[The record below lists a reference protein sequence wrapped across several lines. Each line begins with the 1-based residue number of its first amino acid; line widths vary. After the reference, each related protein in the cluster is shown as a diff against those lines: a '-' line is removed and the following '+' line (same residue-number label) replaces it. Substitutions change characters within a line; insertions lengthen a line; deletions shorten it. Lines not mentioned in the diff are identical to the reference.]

1 MRPKLLSLI
10 KSFLLVIAI
19 MVMSILG
26 FGELLGG
33 ASPTSLDTTAST
45 SIPTIAYTSGG
56 QQVQAPDWSKITFS
70 SLPPIESPG
79 WIDFQPSLIKSL
91 GYDPSRVWLAGSSPN
106 QFVMLGDMAEA
117 FHMEAFNLKD
127 ISGLTGLA
135 IESLSLNDF
144 GLTQWQTPKSLLKA
158 IDPLGN
164 LPVSQIA
171 PFRDLLDISGVKLN
185 GSVASV
191 IRTNP
196 TFANSP
202 LVKLDL
208 NKYSLGSIPGL
219 TQTPI
224 GKFAGW
230 QQSFI
235 AQVPGLS
242 FVPFDRLPLPLLG
255 GSIRI
260 GTTDLVWSGAEHGDG
275 KVPPDL
281 YISGTVNKKSKTVP
295 VPCKPNQPC
304 AYIELSDPLGTNA
317 PLHGKRW
324 VSGKIQKVKG
334 GFGPL
339 AKVNNGWEPAGLLVF
354 GPAFKVVLTDTDE
367 SLGRANFA
375 LYLRACVNIP
385 FYGKSCTPYFIGG
398 IPWLPTEETGFVI
411 VASTAK
417 PNVNVDSKYQ
427 QQIASIEQS
436 NQPQTSNP
444 QSEQSTQQAEDS
456 ATSVESLPTDGKLLS
471 ANSKIMAAIKNLGS
485 FPSNVPGTDGGR
497 NACLW
502 AVNRVIKEAGLT
514 PLANDSLWVL
524 DAKASLDKGRGEKI
538 NIANAQPGDIVLV
551 DKGGSSQHI
560 GFCLNS
566 GCTQTISN
574 SSSRASFS
582 FRGNSNFS
590 YPGSPYNGATSQ
602 VYRLKK

>member
-1 MRPKLLSLI
+1 MRPKLLPLI

-26 FGELLGG
+26 SGELLGG

-56 QQVQAPDWSKITFS
+56 QQVQAPDWAKITFS

-91 GYDPSRVWLAGSSPN
+91 GYDPSRVWFAGSSPT

-135 IESLSLNDF
+135 IESLTLNDF
-144 GLTQWQTPKSLLKA
+144 GLTQWQTPKSLVKA
-158 IDPLGN
+158 IPQLGK
-164 LPVSQIA
+164 LSISQIT
-171 PFRDLLDISGVKLN
+171 PLQDLIELGGGGSGSIAN
-185 GSVASV
+185 A

-224 GKFAGW
+224 AKFAGW

-275 KVPPDL
+275 SVPPDL

-339 AKVNNGWEPAGLLVF
+339 AKVNDGWEPAGKLVF
-354 GPAFKVVLTDTDE
+354 GSAFKVVLTDTDE
-367 SLGRANFA
+367 SQGLANFA

-444 QSEQSTQQAEDS
+444 QSEQSNQQAGDS
-456 ATSVESLPTDGKLLS
+456 AASQYASPTDGIKS
-471 ANSKIMAAIKNLGS
+471 ANARIMAAINNLGG
-485 FPSNVPGTDGGR
+485 FPSNAPGTDGGE
-497 NACLW
+497 NACMW
-502 AVNRVIKEAGLT
+502 AVNRVIKEAGLE
-514 PLANDSLWVL
+514 PLGNDTLAVRRGQADL
-524 DAKASLDKGRGEKI
+524 DRGRGQKI

-551 DKGGSSQHI
+551 DLGGSKQHI

-574 SSSRASFS
+574 SSSRASFT

-590 YPGSPYNGATSQ
+590 YPGSPYNGATPQ

>member
-1 MRPKLLSLI
+1 MRLKLLPLI

-33 ASPTSLDTTAST
+33 AAPTSLDTTAST

-56 QQVQAPDWSKITFS
+56 QQVQAPDWSKISFS

-79 WIDFQPSLIKSL
+79 WIDFQQSLIRSL
-91 GYDPSRVWLAGSSPN
+91 GYDPSRVWFAGDRPN
-106 QFVMLGDMAEA
+106 QFVMLGDVAEA

-127 ISGLTGLA
+127 ISGLSGLA
-135 IESLSLNDF
+135 IESLTLNDF

-158 IDPLGN
+158 IGSLGN

-191 IRTNP
+191 VRTNP

-219 TQTPI
+219 TKTPI

-242 FVPFDRLPLPLLG
+242 YVPFSQFPIPLKG
-255 GSIRI
+255 SSIRI
-260 GTTDLVWSGAEHGDG
+260 ATTDLVWSAAEHGDG
-275 KVPPDL
+275 SVPPDL
-281 YISGTVNKKSKTVP
+281 YISGTVNKKDKTVP

-304 AYIELSDPLGTNA
+304 AYIELSDPLGINA

-339 AKVNNGWEPAGLLVF
+339 AKVNNGWEPAGKLVF

-367 SLGRANFA
+367 SQGEANFA

-398 IPWLPTEETGFVI
+398 IPWLPTSETGFVI
-411 VASTAK
+411 VATAK

-444 QSEQSTQQAEDS
+444 HSEQSNQQAGDS
-456 ATSVESLPTDGKLLS
+456 AASQEASPTDGILS
-471 ANSKIMAAIKNLGS
+471 ANARIMAAINNLGS
-485 FPSNVPGTDGGR
+485 FPSNVTGTNGGR
-497 NACLW
+497 SACLW
-502 AVNRVIKEAGLT
+502 AVNRVIKEAGLA

-524 DAKASLDKGRGEKI
+524 DAKASLDQGRGQKI

-551 DKGGSSQHI
+551 NRGGSSQHI
-560 GFCLNS
+560 GFCLNN

-574 SSSRASFS
+574 SSSNASFS

-590 YPGSPYNGATSQ
+590 YPGSPYNGATPQ

>member
-1 MRPKLLSLI
+1 MCPNLLPLI

-33 ASPTSLDTTAST
+33 AAPTSIDTTAST
-45 SIPTIAYTSGG
+45 SIPTIAYSSGE
-56 QQVQAPDWSKITFS
+56 QQILAPDWSKITFS

-79 WIDFQPSLIKSL
+79 WIDFRSPLIKRL
-91 GYDPSRVWLAGSSPN
+91 GYDPSRVWFSGSRPH
-106 QFVMLGDMAEA
+106 QFVMLGDVQEA

-127 ISGLTGLA
+127 ISSLTG
-135 IESLSLNDF
+135 EPYKSLTLNDF
-144 GLTQWQTPKSLLKA
+144 GLTQWQTPKSLVKA
-158 IDPLGN
+158 IGSLGN

-171 PFRDLLDISGVKLN
+171 PFRDLLDISGVTPL

-219 TQTPI
+219 TQAPI
-224 GKFAGW
+224 GKFVGW

-235 AQVPGLS
+235 GQVPGLS
-242 FVPFDRLPLPLLG
+242 YVPFSQFPIPLLG
-255 GSIRI
+255 SSIRI
-260 GTTDLVWSGAEHGDG
+260 ATTDLVWSAVEHGDA
-275 KVPPDL
+275 KVSPDL

-295 VPCKPNQPC
+295 VPCRANQPC

-324 VSGKIQKVKG
+324 VSGKTQKVKG

-339 AKVNNGWEPAGLLVF
+339 AKVNDGWEPAGKLVF
-354 GPAFKVVLTDTDE
+354 GSAFKVVLTDTDE
-367 SLGRANFA
+367 SLGLANFA

-385 FYGKSCTPYFIGG
+385 LYGKSCTPYFIGG

-417 PNVNVDSKYQ
+417 ANVNVDSKYQ

-444 QSEQSTQQAEDS
+444 HSEQSHQQAANS
-456 ATSVESLPTDGKLLS
+456 AASQYASPTDGIKS
-471 ANSKIMAAIKNLGS
+471 ANARIMAAIKNLGG
-485 FPSNVPGTDGGR
+485 FPSNVTGTDGGE
-497 NACLW
+497 NACMW
-502 AVNRVIKEAGLT
+502 AVNRVIKEAGLE
-514 PLANDSLWVL
+514 PLGNDTLAVRRGQADL
-524 DAKASLDKGRGEKI
+524 DRGRGQKI

-551 DKGGSSQHI
+551 DLGGSKQHI

-574 SSSRASFS
+574 SSSRASFT